1 MKSFA
6 LSIGLFVSLFVL
18 TPLSWAGQGYDR
30 LLDLLVEKGSVSKED
45 AASLRAEE
53 AVREQ
58 EEKENQKEFF
68 VIAGRPVKLGG
79 YAQVRYR
86 NDESIKDTFDV
97 RRARLDLRAA
107 PTERLELRLQTELAG
122 SSAKILDATAAYAWS
137 PGLRITAGQFLVP
150 FSLENVTSNT
160 KLETINRSQVV
171 EALVARGSDVIGNH
185 NGRDTGVQASGSLID
200 YGGRK
205 LVEYSVGVFN
215 GSGINRADQDEQKDI
230 IGRVAFRVLNDLS
243 IGTSVYEGSYTGANR
258 DRVGVEFA
266 YTGDPFSIKGEY
278 IRGEDGSKD
287 KEGWYLQAGYF
298 IIPKLLQGVVKFDT
312 FDPDKGVSKNETDV
326 YTAGANIYFNKWSFL
341 QVNYE
346 DKREKGTKVD
356 NNALTGQ
363 LTVQF

>member
-1 MKSFA
+1 MKFFA
-6 LSIGLFVSLFVL
+6 LSIGLFVSLFIL
-18 TPLSWAGQGYDR
+18 TPSWAAEPGYDR
-30 LLDLLVEKGSVSKED
+30 LLDLLVEKGSVSKDE

-58 EEKENQKEFF
+58 DEKDNRKEFP
-68 VIAGRPVKLGG
+68 VIANSRLRLGG
-79 YAQVRYR
+79 YAQIRYR

-122 SSAKILDATAAYAWS
+122 SSAKILDATAAYQVS
-137 PGLRITAGQFLVP
+137 PEVKVTAGQFLIP

-160 KLETINRSQVV
+160 RLETINRSQVV
-171 EALVARGSDVIGNH
+171 EALVARGGDVIGNH
-185 NGRDTGVQASGSLID
+185 NGRDTGVQAGGSFFEYEDRRFID
-200 YGGRK
+200 YAIGA
-205 LVEYSVGVFN
+205 FN

-230 IGRVAFRVLNDLS
+230 IGRVVFRILADLS
-243 IGTSVYEGSYTGANR
+243 IGASIYEGRYIGGNR
-258 DRVGVEFA
+258 DRAGVEFS

-287 KEGWYLQAGYF
+287 KDGWYLQAGYF
-298 IIPKLLQGVVKFDT
+298 IIPRQLQGIIKFDT
-312 FDPDKGVSKNETDV
+312 FDPDRSVSKDETDV
-326 YTAGANIYFNKWSFL
+326 FTAGANIYFNKWTFL

-346 DKREKGTKVD
+346 DKREKGPKV
-356 NNALTGQ
+356 NNDALTGQ